1 MNDKLNELLKN
12 SNKQEILDTYKKA
25 LENSDEAPFW
35 KEKIVPFVDA
45 ILSVLIPLKEQNLLF
60 TPEGKIVKDL
70 DSELFYAWTDLIS
83 LRTLAFTIEQ
93 SNQSGTLLRTEY
105 KDVNYSKINLETLGT
120 YLSSFRVNLQDED
133 NLDFPVANYNLHIG
147 MITIMKTLF

>member
-1 MNDKLNELLKN
+1 MNDKLNELLKK

-45 ILSVLIPLKEQNLLF
+45 ILSVLLPLKEQNLLF
-60 TPEGKIVKDL
+60 TPEGKIVKEL

-105 KDVNYSKINLETLGT
+105 KDVNYSKINLEILGK

>member
-12 SNKQEILDTYKKA
+12 TNKQEILDTYKKA

>member
-60 TPEGKIVKDL
+60 TPEGKIVKEL

>member
-1 MNDKLNELLKN
+1 MNDKLNELLKK

-45 ILSVLIPLKEQNLLF
+45 ILSVLLPLKEQNLLF
-60 TPEGKIVKDL
+60 TPEGKIVKEL

-105 KDVNYSKINLETLGT
+105 KDVNYSKINLEVLGT